1 MMKTVTEVR
10 FGKYREDDK
19 SVTLRSKSGTCG
31 GGSEVLVIRFLPTDE
46 SRRDGIQERKVGC
59 GCSGNKPRVP
69 NGSADSL

>member
-1 MMKTVTEVR
+1 MIKTVTEVR

-31 GGSEVLVIRFLPTDE
+31 GGSEVLVIRILPTDE
-46 SRRDGIQERKVGC
+46 SRRDGIQERKV
-59 GCSGNKPRVP
+59 CSGGSRNEPKIP